1 MSLILDA
8 LKRSEQTDSM
18 VSHAPADAHQSAG
31 AMRTA
36 AGSGG
41 AVIGCV
47 VRCRS
52 GDVVLAGRR
61 LMMRRHRAR

>member
-31 AMRTA
+31 AMGLGPGVA
-36 AGSGG
+36 A
-41 AVIGCV
+41 
-47 VRCRS
+47 
-52 GDVVLAGRR
+52 L
-61 LMMRRHRAR
+61 

>member
-31 AMRTA
+31 AMVLRPAVA
-36 AGSGG
+36 ALLL
-41 AVIGCV
+41 
-47 VRCRS
+47 VRC
-52 GDVVLAGRR
+52 
-61 LMMRRHRAR
+61 